1 MEWDISRSMGFH
13 LFHFL
18 VFYFYSYTTIW
29 YFRFS
34 IIWLYFSQLQ
44 KCIANFLSSLFGIL
58 CFLLCHIFYLSRYL
72 VFYLSR
78 YLVFFLS
85 HNLVFNF
92 YSYPTIKVP
101 PPPWIIGMVS
111 SCYLVFYLYL
121 CLVLDFYSYPAKRF
135 FPLTNWNFLFLLSC
149 ILLIPLSGIWLSFV
163 FQHPLFCFS

>member
-101 PPPWIIGMVS
+101 P
-111 SCYLVFYLYL
+111 
-121 CLVLDFYSYPAKRF
+121 LD
-135 FPLTNWNFLFLLSC
+135 NWNGLFLLSC
-149 ILLIPLSGIWLSFV
+149 ILLIPLSGIRLLFV
-163 FQHPLFCFS
+163 SC